1 MMGWVSCG
9 HTQDDGLLEVG
20 AGELLDLHR
29 GVPSSPPE
37 AVSKGLVTGQR
48 EGERLRW
55 ARCPSMSA
63 ESLVGK

>member
-1 MMGWVSCG
+1 MMGWGSCG
-9 HTQDDGLLEVG
+9 HTQHDGLLEVG

-48 EGERLRW
+48 KGERLRW
-55 ARCPSMSA
+55 AGCPSMSA